1 MSNNENHCR
10 NSSTFEE
17 QGCMTM
23 LYAIDGV
30 YFIKNNLLV
39 FISQK
44 S

>member
-10 NSSTFEE
+10 NSAGFEE
-17 QGCMTM
+17 QCRMTM
-23 LYAIDGV
+23 LYAIDSV
-30 YFIKNNLLV
+30 DFIKNNLLV